1 MRGSY
6 PTHHGSS
13 TLDPPR
19 SRPRAAFELPLGRR
33 RSHTYATGENQ
44 QNASL
49 KCPAR
54 VAQLDRIAR
63 GKQAGARA
71 PGHLGGSASGGAAA
85 HLWPALCAHA
95 QQRRR
100 AGRPGASLRSGDVGR
115 QGADDNELRGV
126 RRRACCCT
134 LKCRCRLPPSTP
146 SRAQSERS
154 PRPSQSSEVGA
165 APRGRD
171 DLRAD
176 DGHQTNAAQIP
187 CKFQAEKNCTV
198 PSPTSSGRPGPPV
211 TPRASAGS
219 QRRGYTVARRGA
231 ADRGSRHRWHLSPTS
246 QPRVAYIRGALR
258 FFAAAE
264 VDA

>member
-1 MRGSY
+1 MLC
-6 PTHHGSS
+6 TLSS
-13 TLDPPR
+13 TP
-19 SRPRAAFELPLGRR
+19 S
-33 RSHTYATGENQ
+33 
-44 QNASL
+44 
-49 KCPAR
+49 
-54 VAQLDRIAR
+54 
-63 GKQAGARA
+63 
-71 PGHLGGSASGGAAA
+71 
-85 HLWPALCAHA
+85 
-95 QQRRR
+95 
-100 AGRPGASLRSGDVGR
+100 
-115 QGADDNELRGV
+115 ADDNELRGA

-198 PSPTSSGRPGPPV
+198 PSPTSSGRAGPPV